1 MENRQVSGIIKCKI
15 ICRKTITVL
24 GLIFAIMMLSSC
36 TRTGSVFDD
45 PSYTSGNVENKLS
58 DNDSGN
64 NGDGQ
69 DNSDAGS
76 ENNAS
81 GNHSTDDME
90 NAGNDGQNGT
100 GNGSD
105 SVNAAKYPDDNPAN
119 HGKTAIM
126 ETENGYYY
134 DFGWGMARTS
144 DDGLFSYY
152 YTLALSYYDKAS
164 GDAILLCAK
173 PECEHDHDENCVA
186 TYKGIETIGTVL
198 YDGYIYIYGLEKD
211 GMLLMLNLY
220 RATLDG
226 SHIDKVATVLEAD
239 NPTGAS
245 YIYEQTNYGSENYFI
260 IHRGSAYIPYFLRI
274 GKGSKGFMGGG
285 LMKVDLA
292 NGEKKQIVNMQ
303 YFTDPYPISL
313 CGAGDYVYM
322 HLVGGSVSGEKRYS
336 ISRDTLADCTYANA
350 YNEHYIFSVSTSKM
364 LKEIYEQLTGVTIEE
379 GADSSSS
386 ADNTEKNENAVIVK
400 SIYDEVRDGGHL
412 VVQVRDEYGHEL
424 GEKRIGIDIAD
435 EEFDGIKG
443 HNYIFEMNT
452 YKDMLVVVF
461 NNRIMLYGIGNDN
474 WGTKLGEIDYVDPR
488 APEKSISTKR
498 TVYSSNSI
506 KVCNDRIYRVIENLI
521 SEGTYDD
528 SAEDF
533 DSKYIVEYCE
543 ISDVLAGKNE
553 WHRAF
558 SYKLGK

>member
-1 MENRQVSGIIKCKI
+1 MIEYSL
-15 ICRKTITVL
+15 ICRKMITVL
-24 GLIFAIMMLSSC
+24 GLIITIIVFSAC
-36 TRTGSVFDD
+36 TKTGSVFDD
-45 PSYTSGNVENKLS
+45 PSYTSGNGENKLS
-58 DNDSGN
+58 DNDSEKNRNRQG
-64 NGDGQ
+64 
-69 DNSDAGS
+69 NSDAGS

-81 GNHSTDDME
+81 GNHGTDDTE

-100 GNGSD
+100 GNGFD
-105 SVNAAKYPDDNPAN
+105 TVNAAKYPDDEPAN

-134 DFGWGMARTS
+134 DFGWGMTRTS

-152 YTLALSYYDKAS
+152 FTLALSYYDKAS

-211 GMLLMLNLY
+211 GTLLMLNLY

-226 SHIDKVATVLEAD
+226 SHIDKVATILEAD

-322 HLVGGSVSGEKRYS
+322 HLVGSSVSEEKRYS

-350 YNEHYIFSVSTSKM
+350 YNEHYIFSV
-364 LKEIYEQLTGVTIEE
+364 
-379 GADSSSS
+379 
-386 ADNTEKNENAVIVK
+386 
-400 SIYDEVRDGGHL
+400 
-412 VVQVRDEYGHEL
+412 
-424 GEKRIGIDIAD
+424 
-435 EEFDGIKG
+435 
-443 HNYIFEMNT
+443 
-452 YKDMLVVVF
+452 
-461 NNRIMLYGIGNDN
+461 
-474 WGTKLGEIDYVDPR
+474 
-488 APEKSISTKR
+488 
-498 TVYSSNSI
+498 
-506 KVCNDRIYRVIENLI
+506 
-521 SEGTYDD
+521 
-528 SAEDF
+528 
-533 DSKYIVEYCE
+533 
-543 ISDVLAGKNE
+543 
-553 WHRAF
+553 
-558 SYKLGK
+558 